1 MADRIHVHFE
11 SISSTNDFA
20 KESVLGGTW
29 LNYPLLISADEQ
41 TAGRGRHGKS
51 FFSPKNTGVYMSYA
65 YEKKYTE
72 EELLKVTTKVAQ
84 IILPILQA
92 HSDKDL
98 HIKPINDIYI
108 GDPALPD
115 SRKIAG
121 ILTERVDYPERPGD
135 YFIIV
140 GIGINCFEFGSSSDE
155 QSDGQ
160 SGGQSENSGDVQSDD
175 RSDDSGDVQNDDR
188 SEDSSGVQGGIAV
201 CVPSELENK
210 IGWLEPDCSIRTLID
225 EIADALSAL

>member
-1 MADRIHVHFE
+1 MQERIHVHFE
-11 SISSTNDFA
+11 SIPSTNDFA

-29 LNYPLLISADEQ
+29 LNYPLLVSADEQ

-98 HIKPINDIYI
+98 RIKPINDIYI

-135 YFIIV
+135 YFIVV
-140 GIGINCFEFGSSSDE
+140 GIGINCFEFG
-155 QSDGQ
+155 
-160 SGGQSENSGDVQSDD
+160 
-175 RSDDSGDVQNDDR
+175 
-188 SEDSSGVQGGIAV
+188 I
-201 CVPSELENK
+201 PSELENK